1 MKRGTTSVVQATYMM
16 ALQRSLVPPMN
27 IEPINRCVGRIAA
40 TGHLPVK
47 VASLLLLRV
56 QALPSLILLV
66 HRAEQHV
73 DVLHGGDV
81 GSLLAVDEAAAEQGV
96 DLHPGGCTH
105 LIFIIR
111 QHLQQSQLHE
121 RRALSCKTCS
131 F

>member
-27 IEPINRCVGRIAA
+27 TEPMKVVGRIAA

-47 VASLLLLRV
+47 VASLLLLQV
-56 QALPSLILLV
+56 QALPNLILLV

-121 RRALSCKTCS
+121 RRGLSCKTCS